1 MEQATGERA
10 QGRRVLLQ
18 ESERALPTFQRRY
31 SFQHANK
38 IIDNAWFS
46 ACILHN
52 MLHKYKKLDEKSVG
66 ENSMGSSME
75 ELASNVP
82 LQPVAE
88 VSAPPAEGVKAFR
101 QKLGDHFTYASNN
114 NEVLW
119 FKKAEEA

>member
-10 QGRRVLLQ
+10 QGRRVLVR

-52 MLHKYKKLDEKSVG
+52 MLHKYKKLDEMTVG
-66 ENSMGSSME
+66 ENWVGSTME

-82 LQPVAE
+82 SQPKFRPCPLDRGAASFLGTRFF
-88 VSAPPAEGVKAFR
+88 VSAWP
-101 QKLGDHFTYASNN
+101 S
-114 NEVLW
+114 
-119 FKKAEEA
+119 